1 MGIAVF
7 GICVVVTFVLLERAM
22 IRSAR
27 STSKFTDPM
36 ARQGVVGAL
45 AEQNMTF
52 RYVIGTIGVLVGT
65 MFITMIVSGIAAAVF
80 GIPFME

>member
-7 GICVVVTFVLLERAM
+7 VVCFVAIFVPLQRAM

-27 STSKFTDPM
+27 STSEFTDPAM
-36 ARQGVVGAL
+36 RSVVGAL
-45 AEQNMTF
+45 AERSMTV
-52 RYVIGTIGVLVGT
+52 RYVVGTIGVLMGT
-65 MFITMIVSGIAAAVF
+65 MIATMIVSGIISAVF